1 MRSHIKNLSYSQII
15 SSLFVLLAFCIP
27 ISKAVTSISIVLL
40 FLIWCIEGQWE
51 KKYLIIKENK
61 LMHVIFLLILLSFI
75 STLWSPSFH
84 YALSFNFRKYWY
96 FLIFPVILT
105 SFDIKYAKY
114 VINGFLFGMLISEMV
129 SYGIYFGLW
138 SVNHKLPSDPSPFMD
153 HTAYSTYLAV
163 TLILIAVKF
172 YYSSSNKWKI
182 FYSLYFLTAMS
193 NLFINGGRTGQVG
206 FIVTVL
212 VLAVVYFKSLK
223 GIFLAFAFL
232 IVTLIGAYNI
242 SPNFHNRVD
251 QLRSGVSAAYHQK
264 DYNGSLSRRY
274 ALWRI
279 GTDVFLTHPLLG
291 VGIKGDMQLR
301 NVYCTRYGFP
311 AGFFKGY
318 LDYHNT
324 FVQYA
329 VQLGIVGLVTFMA
342 IFYILA
348 TLKFQTKEYRI
359 IAVAFTTIFVC
370 HSFTGFS
377 FALMNPVTLF
387 CVFAPLLN
395 TVSYR
400 QCLSK
405 PFLQTN

>member
-1 MRSHIKNLSYSQII
+1 MSHIKNLPYSQII
-15 SSLFVLLAFCIP
+15 SYLFVLLAFSIP
-27 ISKAVTSISIVLL
+27 ISKALTSISLVLL
-40 FLIWCIEGQWE
+40 FLVWCIEGQWE
-51 KKYLIIKENK
+51 KKYLIIKQNV
-61 LMHVIFLLILLSFI
+61 LIRVIFLLILLSFI

-114 VINGFLFGMLISEMV
+114 VINGFLSGMFISEMI

-172 YYSSSNKWKI
+172 YQSSSNKWKI

-206 FIVTVL
+206 FIVTVV
-212 VLAVVYFKSLK
+212 VLAIIYFKSLK
-223 GIFLAFAFL
+223 SIFLAFAFL
-232 IVTLIGAYNI
+232 IVTLIGAYSI
-242 SPNFHNRVD
+242 SPNFHNRAD
-251 QLRSGVSAAYHQK
+251 QLRSDVDAGYYQK

-279 GTDVFLTHPLLG
+279 GTDIFLTHPLLG

-311 AGFFKGY
+311 KDFFKGY

-329 VQLGIVGLVTFMA
+329 VQLGILGLIAFIA
-342 IFYILA
+342 ILYIVA
-348 TLKFQTKEYRI
+348 TLNFKTKEYKI
-359 IAVAFTTIFVC
+359 IATAFISIFVC

-377 FALMNPVTLF
+377 FGLMNPVTLF
-387 CVFAPLLN
+387 CVFVPLLN
-395 TVSYR
+395 TISYR

-405 PFLQTN
+405 PFSQIN